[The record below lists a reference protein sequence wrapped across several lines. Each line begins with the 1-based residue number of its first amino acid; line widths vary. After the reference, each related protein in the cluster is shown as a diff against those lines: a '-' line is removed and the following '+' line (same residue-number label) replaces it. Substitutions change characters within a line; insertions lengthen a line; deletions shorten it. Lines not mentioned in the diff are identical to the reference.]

1 MSKWTAKLT
10 NVHFSNSRENDR
22 SISAAE
28 KATEWCHRKS
38 VSHLSTHGLHVIDS
52 LTVNLYISQYSV
64 L

>member
-1 MSKWTAKLT
+1 MYISLT
-10 NVHFSNSRENDR
+10 REENDR

-52 LTVNLYISQYSV
+52 LTVNLYISNIACY
-64 L
+64 

>member
-1 MSKWTAKLT
+1 MYISLT
-10 NVHFSNSRENDR
+10 REENDR

-52 LTVNLYISQYSV
+52 LIVNMYISQYSV

>member
-1 MSKWTAKLT
+1 MYISLT
-10 NVHFSNSRENDR
+10 RENDR

-52 LTVNLYISQYSV
+52 LTVNLYISQYSM
-64 L
+64 LLISGIK